1 MKPSISF
8 HRFLHL
14 GMASRIC
21 VSAALMLTF
30 VSWTAP
36 DGAAAAGGFA
46 GSASNTGVNVVD
58 VDVSTAATHLTL
70 TSSAPL
76 ELRYQMELGQLQAME
91 VSTPE
96 GVFTRLVIPGFHASH
111 DDGRPE
117 LPMMNRLIEV
127 PFGAT
132 PVVHVLSRQT
142 REFDLADFGL
152 TAPLFPAQPS
162 MPKNVDPAD
171 WPFQVDRT
179 AYTAPSVARD
189 LARVEDLGQMRAVH
203 IGRLEIS
210 PVEYLPTEGKIVVT
224 ESLELS
230 ISFQNADLTA
240 GDELRARTAS
250 PFFDPLY
257 ERIEGY
263 RSTHDDHPNPVNPVV
278 TMVVVTY
285 PDFAEQLQP
294 FVDWKTERGFH
305 VILASL
311 GDPDVGTTKESVQ
324 AYLHGLYENGTPEM
338 PAPSFVLFVGDIGEM
353 PTWTLS
359 GDATD
364 RPYCDMEGDLCPDVL
379 YGRFSATNPTELQNI
394 LDKTLMYEQFTM
406 PDPSYLGEVVMIA
419 GMDSSFGPTHGNG
432 QINYGTN
439 TYFNAAHGI
448 YSYTYLYPNSGSH
461 SADIVQNVSDG
472 VAFINYTAH
481 GSQTSWADPSFSQT
495 QVRSLQ
501 NDGEY
506 CLAIG
511 NCCLTSSYEVS
522 ECFAETWLRVPNKGA
537 IGYIGGSNS
546 TYWDEDY
553 WWGVGYRATV
563 VSDPTYEDTGTGA
576 YDGLFHDHGEEMA
589 KWYVVNDAL
598 IFAGNL
604 AVMEAGSNLIT
615 YYWNI
620 YNLMG
625 DPSLCTYLGVP
636 AENPVVHPET
646 VFTTWDTFQIEA
658 APGSY
663 VGFSQ
668 NGELKGAGTV
678 DMTGVLD
685 LSLMAP
691 VTPGPARLV
700 VMAQNREPYIT
711 DLNVIIPA
719 EIVMD
724 PLMIEC
730 GTETEVT
737 VGVFEYDGV
746 TPKPGVE
753 VWADGFLYE
762 SAHATTDETGYC
774 TFTVLYDYGPSID
787 IVGKEPA
794 ATYELFRDPLEVDA
808 GLLMGAAVTL
818 STDIGLTNQAPLHLP
833 ATLHASTT
841 QPVYTLHALVNGVW
855 MASTGDDALEITVDE
870 PGSMEGVLAVVGYD
884 LVRRTFPVVEVFG
897 TLGGYV
903 DADGTPAAGALVRG
917 YDGEDMVFQSV
928 VGSDGYYT
936 MPGDIVCG
944 PYQMTVDL
952 FGYLGYD
959 EPIFVDFGTN
969 TIDVPLIPAPAGLVS
984 GSVTELGSGI
994 PLSATVDVYRTDT
1007 GELYVTTE
1015 TNPSDGS
1022 YSFTSIPY
1030 FDYLASVRS
1039 DRHIAVTVP
1048 ISVDEPTNLFDF
1060 ALERTLANLLIIDD
1074 TPGLSMYEDKI
1085 DPETGLVLEPGYV
1098 PDGRKS
1104 GAELQNDLADIGYY
1118 VTMETMNATD
1128 PGSWAGYDLLVVASG
1143 NNTET
1148 LLSSTFRTALRSFVL
1163 GGGRLLIEGGEV
1175 GYDYRSDT
1183 NFARDV
1189 LHITGWNHD
1198 SSGNITVAA
1207 PSHPIMSEPN
1217 VITGPI
1223 NCGYSGYGDQDAVV
1237 TASDAVRV
1245 GSWTS
1250 YPSDASLIAFEPV
1263 GSDGD
1268 GRIVYYAFNY
1278 AVVDANARYMLL
1290 ENSIRWLLPQDPAET
1305 PELES
1310 QVSLMLQ
1317 PARPNPMEAWTEIH
1331 FVIPTAAP
1339 VDLAVFDVAGRRVR
1353 TLVNEPLEAGSHQAL
1368 WNGRDDR
1375 GLEVSSGIYFY
1386 RLSTSEG
1393 ARIQKVTRLR

>member
-1 MKPSISF
+1 MKPSTSF

-14 GMASRIC
+14 GTASRIC
-21 VSAALMLTF
+21 VSAALMFTF
-30 VSWTAP
+30 VSWAAP
-36 DGAAAAGGFA
+36 DGAAAAGGIAGAA
-46 GSASNTGVNVVD
+46 GSNSVNVVD
-58 VDVSTAATHLTL
+58 LDVSNATTHLTL

-76 ELRYQMELGQLQAME
+76 ELHYQMELGELQAMN

-111 DDGRPE
+111 EEGLPE

-132 PVVHVLSRQT
+132 PVVNVLSRQT
-142 REFDLADFGL
+142 RELDLADFGL

-171 WPFQVDRT
+171 WPFVVDLA
-179 AYTAPSVARD
+179 AYTAPAVARD
-189 LARVEDLGQMRAVH
+189 LVRVEDMGQMRAVH
-203 IGRLEIS
+203 IGRLEVS
-210 PVEYLPTEGKIVVT
+210 PVEYLPTEGKVIVT

-230 ISFQNADLTA
+230 IRFENADLVA
-240 GDELRARTAS
+240 GDELSARTAS
-250 PFFDPLY
+250 PFFDSLY
-257 ERIEGY
+257 DRIEGY
-263 RSTHDDHPNPVNPVV
+263 RSTHDDHPNPVNPIV

-285 PDFAEQLQP
+285 PDFAAQLQP

-324 AYLHGLYENGTPEM
+324 AYLHGLYENATPEM
-338 PAPSFVLFVGDIGEM
+338 PAPSFVLFVGDIAEM

-419 GMDSSFGPTHGNG
+419 GMDGTFGPTHGNG
-432 QINYGTN
+432 QINYGTD

-481 GSQTSWADPSFSQT
+481 GSQTSWSDPSFSQT
-495 QVRSLQ
+495 QVRGLQ

-506 CLAIG
+506 CLAVG
-511 NCCLTSSYEVS
+511 NCCLTSSFQVA

-553 WWGVGYRATV
+553 WWGVGYRSTV
-563 VSDPTYEDTGTGA
+563 VPNPTYEDTGTGA

-636 AENPVVHPET
+636 SANPVVHPET

-663 VGFSQ
+663 VGFTQ

-678 DMTGVLD
+678 DMSGVLD
-685 LSLMAP
+685 LELIAP
-691 VTPGPARLV
+691 ATPGPGRLV

-730 GTETEVT
+730 GTETEIT

-762 SAHATTDETGYC
+762 SGHATTDDTGYC
-774 TFTVLYDYGPSID
+774 T
-787 IVGKEPA
+787 A
-794 ATYELFRDPLEVDA
+794 
-808 GLLMGAAVTL
+808 
-818 STDIGLTNQAPLHLP
+818 H
-833 ATLHASTT
+833 
-841 QPVYTLHALVNGVW
+841 
-855 MASTGDDALEITVDE
+855 
-870 PGSMEGVLAVVGYD
+870 
-884 LVRRTFPVVEVFG
+884 
-897 TLGGYV
+897 
-903 DADGTPAAGALVRG
+903 GALRLR
-917 YDGEDMVFQSV
+917 
-928 VGSDGYYT
+928 
-936 MPGDIVCG
+936 P
-944 PYQMTVDL
+944 
-952 FGYLGYD
+952 
-959 EPIFVDFGTN
+959 
-969 TIDVPLIPAPAGLVS
+969 
-984 GSVTELGSGI
+984 
-994 PLSATVDVYRTDT
+994 R
-1007 GELYVTTE
+1007 
-1015 TNPSDGS
+1015 
-1022 YSFTSIPY
+1022 
-1030 FDYLASVRS
+1030 
-1039 DRHIAVTVP
+1039 DRHRRQGAGR
-1048 ISVDEPTNLFDF
+1048 DL
-1060 ALERTLANLLIIDD
+1060 RTLPRSARGGRGRPHRRGREPVDGD
-1074 TPGLSMYEDKI
+1074 RS
-1085 DPETGLVLEPGYV
+1085 LEPGASPPPGDAARVDDATGLHAPRARQRHVDDEHRWELARNHGRRTGLAGRRPRGRGLRPRAPHLPRRRGVRNPGRLRRRRREPRGRRTRPRLRRRGHGLPDGGRFGRPLHDSGRHRLRPVPDDGRPLRLSRLRRTDLRGLRCEYDRRPAHPGSGRLRQRHGDGTRLGLAPRRDRRRV
-1098 PDGRKS
+1098 PDGH
-1104 GAELQNDLADIGYY
+1104 G
-1118 VTMETMNATD
+1118 
-1128 PGSWAGYDLLVVASG
+1128 
-1143 NNTET
+1143 
-1148 LLSSTFRTALRSFVL
+1148 
-1163 GGGRLLIEGGEV
+1163 
-1175 GYDYRSDT
+1175 
-1183 NFARDV
+1183 
-1189 LHITGWNHD
+1189 
-1198 SSGNITVAA
+1198 
-1207 PSHPIMSEPN
+1207 
-1217 VITGPI
+1217 
-1223 NCGYSGYGDQDAVV
+1223 
-1237 TASDAVRV
+1237 
-1245 GSWTS
+1245 
-1250 YPSDASLIAFEPV
+1250 
-1263 GSDGD
+1263 
-1268 GRIVYYAFNY
+1268 
-1278 AVVDANARYMLL
+1278 
-1290 ENSIRWLLPQDPAET
+1290 
-1305 PELES
+1305 
-1310 QVSLMLQ
+1310 
-1317 PARPNPMEAWTEIH
+1317 
-1331 FVIPTAAP
+1331 
-1339 VDLAVFDVAGRRVR
+1339 
-1353 TLVNEPLEAGSHQAL
+1353 
-1368 WNGRDDR
+1368 
-1375 GLEVSSGIYFY
+1375 
-1386 RLSTSEG
+1386 
-1393 ARIQKVTRLR
+1393 